1 MSTANANAQWAARI
15 VDACVAAGVGHAFL
29 SPGSRNT
36 PLLLAFRNAG
46 VPSTIV
52 VDERSSGFVA
62 LGWVRSSGL
71 AAALISTSGS
81 APFHY
86 GPAVAEADASSLP
99 LVVLSADRPER
110 LRACGSMQTSLQAN
124 LLPELFRS
132 SVDLPAPVDG
142 TEDLSSCELALASL
156 GGAYPGPVSINVQ
169 FEEPLW
175 DPSSDRVPTVDF
187 FEQKVTLTRGAYC
200 ETDILP
206 EHFFDVG
213 RRGVISVGPP
223 ADGLLSFSDEARR
236 AIQALAGR
244 LGWPV
249 VAELHSTLRESE
261 QCVLEYPDLT
271 TRLLSDSLRREPPQ
285 SVLHFG
291 LFPTSKNVQGLL
303 RTAQNVVHVDTRPG
317 LRLPLDGNLSTYR
330 ASPQSL
336 LSAVEISE
344 RNQPEP
350 WAQRWFDTDRR
361 ISKVLEKLPRE
372 NL

>member
-1 MSTANANAQWAARI
+1 MT
-15 VDACVAAGVGHAFL
+15 VC
-29 SPGSRNT
+29 
-36 PLLLAFRNAG
+36 PL
-46 VPSTIV
+46 
-52 VDERSSGFVA
+52 
-62 LGWVRSSGL
+62 
-71 AAALISTSGS
+71 
-81 APFHY
+81 
-86 GPAVAEADASSLP
+86 
-99 LVVLSADRPER
+99 
-110 LRACGSMQTSLQAN
+110 
-124 LLPELFRS
+124 
-132 SVDLPAPVDG
+132 
-142 TEDLSSCELALASL
+142 
-156 GGAYPGPVSINVQ
+156 
-169 FEEPLW
+169 
-175 DPSSDRVPTVDF
+175 VDF

-372 NL
+372 NLFEPNVARALFESMNDGALLVVANSMPIRTDRCLARLRDQRSSHLSCAGSLWNRWHHFSCARKHPRTG